1 MIDRLVHHA
10 EVINLK
16 GDSYRPKDRDIRR
29 VPKTTLGDQE
39 GVKLDRH
46 QGVKSGQSL
55 TVAAFRETSFADGA
69 AARSTRACESADPI
83 KRLVHRLGEI
93 DRGRIHLQDV
103 SRFHLSRIRSAA
115 TSSR

>member
-1 MIDRLVHHA
+1 MPAAMIDRLVHHA

-16 GDSYRPKDRDIRR
+16 GDSYRLKDRDIRR
-29 VPKTTLGDQE
+29 VLKTTQGDQE
-39 GVKLDRH
+39 GVR
-46 QGVKSGQSL
+46 SGPSL

-93 DRGRIHLQDV
+93 DRGRIHLHDV